1 MIGWVVGLASNLPAW
16 AYLPLALVIIGA
28 ALWIINQLA
37 QIRGRQKKE
46 VSHKIHSA
54 KGEVY
59 EDEVIILAE
68 LLGESHHTIEEC
80 VFRSCLIKGPVL
92 IVLEGNVQFQ
102 GKGDVLADS
111 VEDILYE
118 VDEGRKLSGAIKV

>member
-1 MIGWVVGLASNLPAW
+1 MPRFAGG
-16 AYLPLALVIIGA
+16 
-28 ALWIINQLA
+28 
-37 QIRGRQKKE
+37 KKSE

-118 VDEGRKLSGAIKV
+118 VDEGRKLSGAIKVLSCTFRDCRFQQCGFVGTKTQMDVLRKIFARS